1 MCLLILTCNSVV
13 IEFLLLIP
21 SSQVFY
27 KRLQGLDMGDLK
39 WVTSEGCGV
48 CTQ

>member
-1 MCLLILTCNSVV
+1 MCLLILATVWSSNFSCY
-13 IEFLLLIP
+13 IIP

-39 WVTSEGCGV
+39 WVSSEGCGV
-48 CTQ
+48 CT